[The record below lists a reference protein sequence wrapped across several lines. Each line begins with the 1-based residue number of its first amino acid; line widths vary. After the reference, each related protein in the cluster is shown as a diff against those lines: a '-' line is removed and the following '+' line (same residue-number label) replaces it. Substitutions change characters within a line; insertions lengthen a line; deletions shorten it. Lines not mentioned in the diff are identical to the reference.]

1 MILVITRIKV
11 LSDKRREL
19 AQTITSL
26 SDFTR
31 MEKGC
36 RRCDFCRSFENENRF
51 FLLEEWNTRENLMT
65 HLKSEYFKVLR
76 GTANLLE
83 EPYER
88 SFHTV
93 FRPSKMEET

>member
-1 MILVITRIKV
+1 
-11 LSDKRREL
+11 
-19 AQTITSL
+19 
-26 SDFTR
+26 
-31 MEKGC
+31 
-36 RRCDFCRSFENENRF
+36 
-51 FLLEEWNTRENLMT
+51 MT